1 MRVSISLLTIFF
13 AVAPAV
19 AETGYQGQAPVA
31 YLEDVASGA
40 VLFDRD
46 SRRKI
51 PTASMAK
58 MMTAYVVFEK
68 VKSGKLR
75 LNQTITVKPETA
87 EKWRNVGSTMYLTS
101 GKKVSLE
108 ALVDGLITVSG
119 NDAAVVIAEGVSGN
133 VPEFLKEMN
142 RTARRLGMKD
152 SHFASPNGWPDGGKT
167 YSTAHDLSLLGR
179 HIIVDH
185 PAYFRRFFG
194 NRNFT
199 WEGVTQV
206 NRNPLL
212 GAIEGADGLKTGHSD
227 EAGYC
232 LTGTAIRKGRRLL
245 MVVAGLPTMQA
256 RTDEARALLNWGYDN
271 WTSTQLFRAKKSIAH
286 IPVQLGSELSVE
298 AVALT
303 DVGALFPR
311 GSKPKYRLAVRY
323 KGPIKAPVNKGDAVG
338 ELIVRHA
345 DGRVQIVPLV
355 AQKAVPRTG
364 YLGRAWNGLRLLV
377 GAS

>member
-1 MRVSISLLTIFF
+1 MRVSISLLTIILV
-13 AVAPAV
+13 AAPAV

-68 VKSGKLR
+68 VKSDKLQ

-142 RTARRLGMKD
+142 RAARRLGMKD

-179 HIIVDH
+179 Q
-185 PAYFRRFFG
+185 P
-194 NRNFT
+194 
-199 WEGVTQV
+199 
-206 NRNPLL
+206 
-212 GAIEGADGLKTGHSD
+212 
-227 EAGYC
+227 
-232 LTGTAIRKGRRLL
+232 
-245 MVVAGLPTMQA
+245 
-256 RTDEARALLNWGYDN
+256 
-271 WTSTQLFRAKKSIAH
+271 QL
-286 IPVQLGSELSVE
+286 
-298 AVALT
+298 
-303 DVGALFPR
+303 
-311 GSKPKYRLAVRY
+311 
-323 KGPIKAPVNKGDAVG
+323 
-338 ELIVRHA
+338 
-345 DGRVQIVPLV
+345 
-355 AQKAVPRTG
+355 
-364 YLGRAWNGLRLLV
+364 YLGWRY
-377 GAS
+377 SSES